1 VIPDEEKKAKK
12 FERGL
17 NKKIQNWVMCL
28 EVKNFVELI
37 NKASIAEEGL
47 KETPTLK
54 ANQKKRQLSQGP
66 PLVE

>member
-37 NKASIAEEGL
+37 NKASIAEEAL
-47 KETPTLK
+47 RKP
-54 ANQKKRQLSQGP
+54 QC
-66 PLVE
+66 